1 MAKHYA
7 MARTARSSGSQ
18 RGRRGRPA
26 WAALPDDELLELRL
40 KDLKLGLAGT
50 WLDECL
56 RALNGELAA
65 RGLGVRAHGWISD
78 EWFSPQDTYGI
89 AFPFWLAH
97 PRLMKLERK
106 MMHEVEGGTRQQ
118 CMRLLR
124 HEAGHVVQHAYGV
137 HRRRRWRSLFGRAS
151 LPYPDHYQANPV
163 SKDYV
168 QHLPRWYAQ
177 CHPDEDFAETF
188 AVWLAPRSTWRR
200 RYADWPAL
208 KKLEYVDELAAELAH
223 EKPLPHKRIE
233 VDPLGK
239 LPGTLREHYEKKRER
254 YAIDTPTV
262 FDRDLRRIF
271 STAPHHRG
279 APRAASVLR
288 RHRAEILRLAS
299 RWNGA
304 YPVALDA
311 ALDDII
317 GRTRALDLR
326 APAAPRKLKSDI
338 TAMLTSTAVHAHY
351 SASRRRWFAV

>member
-1 MAKHYA
+1 MAKHCV
-7 MARTARSSGSQ
+7 MARIASPRGPRRSPGAE
-18 RGRRGRPA
+18 PA
-26 WAALPDDELLELRL
+26 WAALPDDELLEVRL
-40 KDLKLGLAGT
+40 KDLKLALRGT

-65 RGLGVRAHGWISD
+65 RGLSVRAHGWISD

-97 PRLMKLERK
+97 PRLIRLERR
-106 MMHEVEGGTRQQ
+106 MMHTVEGGTRRE

-137 HRRRRWRSLFGRAS
+137 HRRRRWQSLFGRAS

-163 SKDYV
+163 SRNYV

-188 AVWLAPRSTWRR
+188 AVWLTPRANWRR

-208 KKLEYVDELAAELAH
+208 EKLDYVDELAAELAA
-223 EKPLPHKRIE
+223 EKPIPHKRIE

-239 LPGTLREHYEKKRER
+239 LSGTLGDHYEKKRER
-254 YAIDTPTV
+254 YAIDTPSML
-262 FDRDLRRIF
+262 DRDLRRIF
-271 STAPHHRG
+271 TSRSSARG
-279 APRAASVLR
+279 APRADTLIR
-288 RHRAEILRLAS
+288 RHRSEILRAAS

-317 GRTRALDLR
+317 DRTRALNLR
-326 APAAPRKLKSDI
+326 APGARKLKSDI
-338 TAMLTSTAVHAHY
+338 TAMLTSAAVHAHY